1 MSSRHTG
8 VRPVTGTLGA
18 TTDKSPGTA
27 VPAPP
32 QRDPSRRTR
41 ASEATARAP
50 DRLTPETTSPSVLTT
65 TTGRPTGSDRTS
77 DAVIWRFTARA
88 GVEAWARDLADREAA
103 CCPFLTYTVAENNGE
118 VTNQIAGDDDPMIH
132 AILDEI
138 QQLPGRI
145 GDGLPGLVKQLKDV
159 GLDVQAND
167 DGITVTAP
175 TTTADSG
182 SNA

>member
-1 MSSRHTG
+1 MTPEFT
-8 VRPVTGTLGA
+8 VIVMTTPA
-18 TTDKSPGTA
+18 T
-27 VPAPP
+27 PAPLVCDMTTAPASP
-32 QRDPSRRTR
+32 QQRM
-41 ASEATARAP
+41 AEYG
-50 DRLTPETTSPSVLTT
+50 RLFEHAL
-65 TTGRPTGSDRTS
+65 TGSDRTS
-77 DAVIWRFTARA
+77 DAVIWRFIARA
-88 GVEAWARDLADREAA
+88 GVEAWVRDLADREAA
-103 CCPFLTYTVAENNGE
+103 CCPFLTYTVAEHDGE
-118 VTNQIAGDDDPMIH
+118 VTYQIAGDDDPMIH

-145 GDGLPGLVKQLKDV
+145 GDGLPGLLKQLKDV